1 MSLALFCKFFENL
14 RSLAMSQSEVY
25 GLNLQVHKNAKL
37 THDAF
42 SHGPLLVLAL
52 GLLVQLMTIARS
64 QNKIDR
70 NAFWQVVKPQKFNFF
85 SKNNRNQFKAHI
97 RLNK

>member
-64 QNKIDR
+64 QNKID
-70 NAFWQVVKPQKFNFF
+70 PQHLLESWKIIVSFN
-85 SKNNRNQFKAHI
+85 I
-97 RLNK
+97 IY

>member
-64 QNKIDR
+64 QNKID
-70 NAFWQVVKPQKFNFF
+70 PQHLLASWKIIVSFN
-85 SKNNRNQFKAHI
+85 I
-97 RLNK
+97 IY